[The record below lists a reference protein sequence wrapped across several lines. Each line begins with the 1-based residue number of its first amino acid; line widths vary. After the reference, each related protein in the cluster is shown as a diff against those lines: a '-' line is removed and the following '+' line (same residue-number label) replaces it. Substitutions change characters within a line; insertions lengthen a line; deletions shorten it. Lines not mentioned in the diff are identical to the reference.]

1 MSAWE
6 AAVRSVEERDGVEEL
21 LFDETWTQGP
31 GIYGGLTAA
40 VLARAFQRRAPILP
54 LRSMSLQYC
63 APLPA
68 GRATS
73 RVRVERRGTKSTF
86 LSGSVEAAGG
96 VAVTAM
102 ATLAAERAGDLDHMD
117 VIAPTPPSPDD
128 AFALP
133 YLPGIVPVFTQHL
146 DARFVTGLPYGGAAE
161 ARMAAW
167 IRWKPSS
174 PRSVSVVDRPLLV
187 GLLDAMPPALL
198 ARATPGRAASTVTFQ
213 LHLLAPIEAL
223 RIPAD
228 AWLFSEVWSDATRAG
243 WSDEEIRLWWLDAPD
258 PAHRLLAV
266 GRQLFAL
273 LR

>member
-6 AAVRSVEERDGVEEL
+6 DAARVLSEGEGVEEL
-21 LFDETWTQGP
+21 DLGETWTQGP

-40 VLARAFQRRAPILP
+40 ALARAFQRRAPGLP
-54 LRSMSLQYC
+54 LRSMALQYC

-68 GRATS
+68 GRAVA
-73 RVRVERRGTKSTF
+73 RVRTDRRGTKSAF
-86 LSGSVEAAGG
+86 VSGQLEAGGG
-96 VAVTAM
+96 VAVSAM
-102 ATLAAERAGDLDHMD
+102 ATLAADRAGDLDHVD
-117 VIAPTPPSPDD
+117 VMAPEPPPPDE

-133 YLPGIVPVFTQHL
+133 YLAGVVPVFTQHL
-146 DARFVTGLPYGGAAE
+146 DARFVTGIPYGSAPQ
-161 ARMAAW
+161 ARSSAW
-167 IRWKPSS
+167 VRWREPS
-174 PRSVSVVDRPLLV
+174 PVDRPLLV

-198 ARATPGRAASTVTFQ
+198 AKATPGRAASTVTFQ
-213 LHLLAPIEAL
+213 LHLLAPIESL
-223 RIPAD
+223 GIPDD
-228 AWLFSEVWSDATRAG
+228 AWLFSEVWSDVTRSG

>member
-6 AAVRSVEERDGVEEL
+6 EAVRVLDEERDGVEAL
-21 LFDETWTQGP
+21 SFDDTWTQGP

-40 VLARAFQRRAPILP
+40 VLARAFQRRAPGLP

-68 GRATS
+68 GQALA
-73 RVRVERRGTKSTF
+73 RVSTDRRGTKSAF
-86 LSGSVEAAGG
+86 VSGRLEGGGG
-96 VAVTAM
+96 VAVSAM
-102 ATLAAERAGDLDHMD
+102 GTLAAERSRDLDHVD
-117 VIAPTPPSPDD
+117 VVPPEPPGPD
-128 AFALP
+128 AGFALP
-133 YLPGIVPVFTQHL
+133 YLPGVVPVFTQHL
-146 DARFVTGLPYGGAAE
+146 DARFVTGIPYGAAPQ

-167 IRWKPSS
+167 IRWREPS
-174 PRSVSVVDRPLLV
+174 PVDRPMLV

-198 ARATPGRAASTVTFQ
+198 AKATPGRAASTVTFQ
-213 LHLLAPIEAL
+213 LHLLAPIESL
-223 RIPAD
+223 GIPED
-228 AWLFSEVWSDATRAG
+228 AWLFSEVWSDVTRAG

-258 PAHRLLAV
+258 PANRLLAV